1 MLCRTS
7 LASSFWNSAETGDRF
22 STITWAMACVFNP
35 RGSLQIAVTLMVPA
49 AAPEVFSAAVLPL
62 PETAPS
68 LAVQP
73 LTVTG
78 RLSGLAQAQLM
89 MEGEPAGTA
98 AGFDE
103 HDIEGGFFG
112 ASFTVKLALQVA

>member
-1 MLCRTS
+1 MLCRMS
-7 LASSFWNSAETGDRF
+7 RASSCWNSAETGGRF
-22 STITWAMACVFNP
+22 STMTWAMACAFNP
-35 RGSLQIAVTLMVPA
+35 RGSLQIAVTLMVP
-49 AAPEVFSAAVLPL
+49 APEVFSAAVLPL

-68 LAVQP
+68 LAVQQ

-89 MEGEPAGTA
+89 MEGEPAGIA
-98 AGFDE
+98 AGFDD